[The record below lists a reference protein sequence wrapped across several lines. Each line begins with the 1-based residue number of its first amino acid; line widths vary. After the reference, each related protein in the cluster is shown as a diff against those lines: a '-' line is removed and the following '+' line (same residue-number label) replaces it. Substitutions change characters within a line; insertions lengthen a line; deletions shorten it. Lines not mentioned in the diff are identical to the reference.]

1 MSCELVISGWY
12 STDAPRSYITSG
24 DEMIRG
30 PAFRSL
36 WWQSLDRYIRPN
48 HVLIVDSASPIK
60 PDDAACT
67 KTRFQRLELLRNP
80 GHSQT
85 TTAHYCGYMASVLLG
100 LEFALHNGVDMVVY
114 VEQDAL
120 VYGDR
125 IIEQTKRAL
134 RRSDFVF
141 GSDDRQIQQS
151 YFAIN
156 QRGLRRF
163 LTALHAMP
171 FSDKQIAP
179 EHKFMFAA
187 SPWLPSLLL
196 RLAIYTPVNPVRRA
210 GVRLFWIL
218 SNLARGY
225 ELLPFG
231 YGRRRPINFQDEV
244 FYFQHGAADEISQ
257 YRKLTGFS

>member
-12 STDAPRSYITSG
+12 SSQEPRSYVTAG

-36 WWQSLDRYIRPN
+36 WWHSLDEYVRAN
-48 HVLIVDSASPIK
+48 HVFIVDSASPIK

-67 KTRFQRLELLRNP
+67 TTRFQRVELLRNP

-85 TTAHYCGYMASVLLG
+85 TRAHYCGYMASVLLG
-100 LEFALHNGVDMVVY
+100 LEFALHSGVDMVVY

-125 IIEQTKRAL
+125 IIERTKRAL
-134 RRSDFVF
+134 LRSDLVF
-141 GSDDRQIQQS
+141 GGDSRQIQQS
-151 YFAIN
+151 YFAIT

-163 LTALHAMP
+163 LAALHAIE

-187 SPWLPSLLL
+187 ARWLPPPVL
-196 RLAIYTPVNPVRRA
+196 RLAVYTSMAPLRRA
-210 GVRLFWIL
+210 QLRLFWML
-218 SNLARGY
+218 STLARGY
-225 ELLPFG
+225 EVLPFG
-231 YGRRRPINFQDEV
+231 YGRRRPIDFDDEV
-244 FYFQHGAADEISQ
+244 FYFQHGSAPEISQ
-257 YRKLTGFS
+257 YRRLTGF